1 MSWNCWNFNREKK
14 EKNRVHL
21 FCQILFL
28 LFLVFI
34 KKYKGK
40 TICMKWAKMRRRS
53 SSYGALNRRN
63 KHWCPQLLYQFE
75 KLFYLWQDCKN
86 FFLLQSHYIVR
97 TKKRGW
103 TYNNDNS
110 KIKEKMNT
118 KKHFALK
125 KNNNKRNKGPTTYT
139 TEEKVFFFFHKN
151 NVHTLWLTTL
161 RLWLDLSKLLFNQC
175 RMAVCYLQTCVVLIK
190 RGKTATGQ
198 VELKFLSPLNQ

>member
-1 MSWNCWNFNREKK
+1 MPTIALPVW
-14 EKNRVHL
+14 
-21 FCQILFL
+21 
-28 LFLVFI
+28 
-34 KKYKGK
+34 K
-40 TICMKWAKMRRRS
+40 TVLPVAGLQKFFSFAKS
-53 SSYGALNRRN
+53 
-63 KHWCPQLLYQFE
+63 LYCSD
-75 KLFYLWQDCKN
+75 K
-86 FFLLQSHYIVR
+86 
-97 TKKRGW
+97 KKRGW

-118 KKHFALK
+118 KKHFALKK

-190 RGKTATGQ
+190 REKTATGQ